1 MSSETPVQFKLP
13 APERTPRRAQRP
25 SACMGMGMGMGGGM
39 GMGMGTGMSMGRGM
53 GMGMGMGMGTG
64 MGMGM
69 GMAGLQPASGL
80 AVGRGPC

>member
-39 GMGMGTGMSMGRGM
+39 GMGMGMGMSM
-53 GMGMGMGMGTG
+53 GMGMGMGMCK
-64 MGMGM
+64 
-69 GMAGLQPASGL
+69 PCPKYFP
-80 AVGRGPC
+80 RGAAWRRAPI